1 MKILKSSK
9 SLFVFYILL
18 IFIFNVLQSAY
29 TELIDDEAYYWLW
42 SQKLAWGYFD
52 HPPMVALW
60 IKISSLFFSGE
71 LGVRFFSAFMFS
83 GTIFFIWKLISD
95 KEKQNHIHLFFLLL
109 TAAILFNVYG
119 FITVPDTPLFFF
131 MALFLYAYKRFLEV
145 ENLKWA
151 LVLGL
156 AMAGILY
163 SKYHG
168 ILVIGFVVL
177 SNLSL
182 LKKRSFWIACSFAFV
197 LFLPHIIWQY
207 NNGYPSLVYHLN
219 RSKKL
224 YQFKFTLL
232 HFLNQIL
239 IVGLA
244 FPVLYYAFFR
254 SNFKEKL
261 NKAMLFILVGFIGF
275 FFLSTFKTST
285 QPQWTSAILIPLIVV
300 TFPYLIKHKRAR
312 KVFVVLGC
320 LNLLALVYVRISL
333 ANESLSFFRWETHEN
348 KQWAL
353 ELKKNTDSLPIVFE
367 DSFQRASKYKFYTG
381 VETFSYNS
389 LYYRQNQYDLNDYE
403 YKLQGQTV
411 YEVGNNKKWALARLK
426 NKELPNNSNEID
438 LELGDPLFTK
448 PNKVFYG
455 TKIDSFLF
463 YKHLKCIIIEPK
475 LDFKNIEN
483 YNLEFDLINTYDK
496 IIDLNHINFYGVF
509 QTKKHKITALEKLD
523 VTEIESINTLKY
535 LLPKKTYKVKATLKI
550 PVEINPNTTTF
561 RVGLGFYN
569 LPPGFEGNTVK
580 IQF

>member
-9 SLFVFYILL
+9 SLFLFFILL
-18 IFIFNVLQSAY
+18 IFVLNILQSAY

-83 GTIFFIWKLISD
+83 GTVFFIWKLISD
-95 KEKQNHIHLFFLLL
+95 KEKQNHIPLFFLLL
-109 TAAILFNVYG
+109 TAVILFNVYG

-145 ENLKWA
+145 ENLKWT
-151 LVLGL
+151 LVLGF
-156 AMAGILY
+156 AMAGMLY

-168 ILVIGFVVL
+168 ILVIGFVLL

-182 LKKRSFWIACSFAFV
+182 LKKRSFWTACLFAFV

-254 SNFKEKL
+254 SSFKEKL

-285 QPQWTSAILIPLIVV
+285 QPQWTAAILIPLIVV
-300 TFPYLIKHKRAR
+300 TFPYLIKHQKAR
-312 KVFVVLGC
+312 KIFIVLGC
-320 LNLLALVYVRISL
+320 LNLLGLIYVRVSL
-333 ANESLSFFRWETHEN
+333 ANESLSFFRWETHQN
-348 KQWAL
+348 KQWTL
-353 ELKKNTDSLPIVFE
+353 ELKKNTNGSPIVFE
-367 DSFQRASKYKFYTG
+367 DSFQNASKYKFYTG
-381 VETFSYNS
+381 IETFSYNS

-403 YKLQGQTV
+403 DKLQGQAV

-426 NKELPNNSNEID
+426 NKEFSSNSNKDD
-438 LELGDPLFTK
+438 LELGEPLFTK
-448 PNKVFYG
+448 RNKIFYG
-455 TKIDSFLF
+455 TKIDSFLT
-463 YKHLKCIIIEPK
+463 YKKLMCIINQPE
-475 LDFKNIEN
+475 LNFKNIKT
-483 YNLEFDLINTYDK
+483 YNLEFDLVNTYNK
-496 IIDLNHINFYGVF
+496 KIDLNHIYFYGIF
-509 QTKKHKITALEKLD
+509 QTKKHKITALYKLNISD
-523 VTEIESINTLKY
+523 INGVDSTNY
-535 LLPKKTYKVKATLKI
+535 LLPLKTYKLRSFFKI
-550 PVEINPNTTTF
+550 KNKISANTTTF

-569 LPPGFEGNTVK
+569 LAPGFEGNLVK

>member
-9 SLFVFYILL
+9 SLFIFFILL
-18 IFIFNVLQSAY
+18 IFVLNILQSAY

-71 LGVRFFSAFMFS
+71 LGIRFFSAFMFS
-83 GTIFFIWKLISD
+83 GTVFFIWKLISD
-95 KEKQNHIHLFFLLL
+95 KEKQNNVPLFFLLL
-109 TAAILFNVYG
+109 TAVVLFNVYG

-131 MALFLYAYKRFLEV
+131 MALFLYAYKRFLEI
-145 ENLKWA
+145 ENLKWS
-151 LVLGL
+151 LVLGF
-156 AMAGILY
+156 AMAGMLY

-177 SNLSL
+177 SNLTL
-182 LKKRSFWIACSFAFV
+182 LKKRSFWIACLFAFV

-261 NKAMLFILVGFIGF
+261 DRAMLFILVGFIGF

-285 QPQWTSAILIPLIVV
+285 QPQWTAAILIPLIVV
-300 TFPYLIKHKRAR
+300 TFPYLIKHQKAR
-312 KVFVVLGC
+312 KVFVILGC
-320 LNLLALVYVRISL
+320 LNLVGLIYVRIAL
-333 ANESLSFFRWETHEN
+333 ADESLSFFRWETHQN
-348 KQWAL
+348 KQWVG
-353 ELKKNTDSLPIVFE
+353 ELKENTSGLPIVFE
-367 DSFQRASKYKFYTG
+367 DSFQNASKYKFYTG
-381 VETFSYNS
+381 IETFSYNS
-389 LYYRQNQYDLNDYE
+389 LYYRQNQYDLGNYE
-403 YKLQGQTV
+403 DKLQGQTV

-426 NKELPNNSNEID
+426 NKELPDSKNSDIK
-438 LELGDPLFTK
+438 LGKFMFTK
-448 PNKVFYG
+448 RNKEFYG
-455 TKIDSFLF
+455 TKIDTFLT
-463 YKHLKCIIIEPK
+463 YKHLRCIINKPE
-475 LDFKNIEN
+475 LDFKNIEK
-483 YNLEFDLINTYDK
+483 YNLEFDLINPYNKK
-496 IIDLNHINFYGVF
+496 INLNHIAFYGVF
-509 QTKKHKITALEKLD
+509 QAKKHKITSVVKLNIEKID
-523 VTEIESINTLKY
+523 SINTLGN
-535 LLPKKTYKVKATLKI
+535 LLPKKTYKVRAVLKR
-550 PVEINPNTTTF
+550 PAKINSSTITF
-561 RVGLGFYN
+561 RVGLSFYN
-569 LPPGFEGNTVK
+569 LPPGFEGNAVK
-580 IQF
+580 IHF